1 MLIKV
6 LKNTLASAN
15 NLGNSLKEYRAGKI
29 YDIYEELA
37 ETFVR
42 ENWGKYAE
50 EIEIQAQ
57 EENLNLETQDL
68 KITKKKN
75 RKWNIF

>member
-15 NLGNSLKEYRAGKI
+15 NLGNSLKEYQVGEI

-37 ETFVR
+37 NTFVR
-42 ENWGKYAE
+42 ENWGEYVK
-50 EIEIQAQ
+50 EIEIQTQ
-57 EENLNLETQDL
+57 EENIELETQDL

-75 RKWNIF
+75 K

>member
-15 NLGNSLKEYRAGKI
+15 NSGTSLKEYQAGEI

-42 ENWGKYAE
+42 ENWGEYAK
-50 EIEIQAQ
+50 EIELETQ
-57 EENLNLETQDL
+57 EENMELETQDL

-75 RKWNIF
+75 K

>member
-15 NLGNSLKEYRAGKI
+15 NLGNSLIEYQAVET

-37 ETFVR
+37 NTFVR
-42 ENWGKYAE
+42 ESWGEYVK
-50 EIEIQAQ
+50 EIEIQTQ

-75 RKWNIF
+75 K